1 MGRHIPE
8 RTCIGCRLAKPA
20 TELVR
25 LVAPNGV
32 LSVVPSRQPAESV
45 QPSRGRGA
53 WLHPLEA
60 CVLSALKTRAF
71 SRAFRRQVD
80 LEQPER
86 LLQRI
91 CLAFG
96 LSSHEQGDP

>member
-1 MGRHIPE
+1 MGHIPE
-8 RTCIGCRLAKPA
+8 RTCIGCRITKPA

-32 LSVVPSRQPAESV
+32 LLVIPSRGRSADSVPS
-45 QPSRGRGA
+45 SRGRGA
-53 WLHPLEA
+53 WLHPHEA
-60 CVLSALKTRAF
+60 CVLAALKTRAF
-71 SRAFRRQVD
+71 GRAFRRQVD